1 MIGLLNWQIRIVL
14 FVGSVLSFFI
24 VVRNI
29 KKRKIRMEDG
39 TFWIVIGFMLVILSI
54 FPQIAVWLAGVFGVQ
69 SASNFVFLLV
79 IFLLGAHQF
88 TLSIKISGLNVKLS
102 ELVQNEA
109 VTDMLERESAKK
121 EKETGEIEE
130 IGEMREAAAA
140 RDAGGEY
147 L

>member
-1 MIGLLNWQIRIVL
+1 MIELLNWQIRIVL

-29 KKRKIRMEDG
+29 KKRKIRMEG
-39 TFWIVIGFMLVILSI
+39 GIFWIVIGFMLVILSI

-121 EKETGEIEE
+121 EKEIGEI
-130 IGEMREAAAA
+130 GQMREAAAA

>member
-39 TFWIVIGFMLVILSI
+39 IFWIVIGFMLVILSI

-109 VTDMLERESAKK
+109 VTDMLERESGKADK
-121 EKETGEIEE
+121 E
-130 IGEMREAAAA
+130 IGEIGQMREAAAA

>member
-14 FVGSVLSFFI
+14 FVGSALSFFI

-39 TFWIVIGFMLVILSI
+39 IFWIVIGFMLVILSI

-88 TLSIKISGLNVKLS
+88 TLSIKISGLNVKIS

-109 VTDMLERESAKK
+109 VTDMLERESGKA
-121 EKETGEIEE
+121 EKE
-130 IGEMREAAAA
+130 IGEIGQMREAAAA

>member
-14 FVGSVLSFFI
+14 FVGSALSFFI

-39 TFWIVIGFMLVILSI
+39 IFWIVIGFMLVILSI

-109 VTDMLERESAKK
+109 VTDMLERESGKA
-121 EKETGEIEE
+121 EKE
-130 IGEMREAAAA
+130 IGEIGQMREAAAA
-140 RDAGGEY
+140 R
-147 L
+147 LK

>member
-14 FVGSVLSFFI
+14 FVGSALSFFI

-39 TFWIVIGFMLVILSI
+39 IFWIVIGFMLVILSI

-109 VTDMLERESAKK
+109 VTDMLERESGKAGK
-121 EKETGEIEE
+121 E
-130 IGEMREAAAA
+130 IGEIGQMREAAAA

>member
-14 FVGSVLSFFI
+14 FVGSALSFFI

-39 TFWIVIGFMLVILSI
+39 IFWIVIGFMLVILSI

-109 VTDMLERESAKK
+109 VTDMLERESGKA
-121 EKETGEIEE
+121 EKE
-130 IGEMREAAAA
+130 IGEIGQMREAAAA

>member
-39 TFWIVIGFMLVILSI
+39 IFWIVIGFMLVILSI

-109 VTDMLERESAKK
+109 VTDMLERESGKA
-121 EKETGEIEE
+121 EKE
-130 IGEMREAAAA
+130 IGEIGQMREAAAE
-140 RDAGGEY
+140 R
-147 L
+147 LK

>member
-39 TFWIVIGFMLVILSI
+39 IFWIVIGFMLVILSI

-121 EKETGEIEE
+121 EKEIGEI
-130 IGEMREAAAA
+130 GQMREAAAA
-140 RDAGGEY
+140 R
-147 L
+147 LK

>member
-39 TFWIVIGFMLVILSI
+39 IFWIVIGFMLVILSI

-109 VTDMLERESAKK
+109 VTYMLERESGKAGK
-121 EKETGEIEE
+121 E
-130 IGEMREAAAA
+130 IGEIGQMREAAAA

>member
-39 TFWIVIGFMLVILSI
+39 IFWIVIGFMLVILSI

-88 TLSIKISGLNVKLS
+88 TLSIKISWLNVKLS

-109 VTDMLERESAKK
+109 VTDMLERESGKA
-121 EKETGEIEE
+121 EKE
-130 IGEMREAAAA
+130 IGEIGQMREAAAA
-140 RDAGGEY
+140 R
-147 L
+147 LK

>member
-14 FVGSVLSFFI
+14 FLGSALSFFI

-39 TFWIVIGFMLVILSI
+39 IFWIVIGFMLVILSI

-88 TLSIKISGLNVKLS
+88 TLSIKISGLNVKIS

-109 VTDMLERESAKK
+109 VTDMLERESGKA
-121 EKETGEIEE
+121 EKE
-130 IGEMREAAAA
+130 IGEIGQMREAAAA

>member
-39 TFWIVIGFMLVILSI
+39 IFWIVIGFMLVILSI
-54 FPQIAVWLAGVFGVQ
+54 FPQIAVWMAGVFGVQ

-121 EKETGEIEE
+121 EKEIGEI
-130 IGEMREAAAA
+130 GQMREAAAA

>member
-39 TFWIVIGFMLVILSI
+39 IFWIVIGFMLVILSI

-88 TLSIKISGLNVKLS
+88 TLSIKISGHNVKLS

-109 VTDMLERESAKK
+109 VTDMLERESGKA
-121 EKETGEIEE
+121 EKE
-130 IGEMREAAAA
+130 IGEIGQMREAAAA
-140 RDAGGEY
+140 RDSGGEY

>member
-39 TFWIVIGFMLVILSI
+39 IFWIVIGFMLVILSI

-88 TLSIKISGLNVKLS
+88 TLSIKISGLNVKIS

-121 EKETGEIEE
+121 EKEIGEI
-130 IGEMREAAAA
+130 GQMREAAAA
-140 RDAGGEY
+140 R
-147 L
+147 LK

>member
-39 TFWIVIGFMLVILSI
+39 IFWIVIGFMLVILSI

-121 EKETGEIEE
+121 EKEIGEI
-130 IGEMREAAAA
+130 GKMREAAAA

>member
-14 FVGSVLSFFI
+14 FLGSALSFFI

-39 TFWIVIGFMLVILSI
+39 IFWIVIGFMLVVLSI

-121 EKETGEIEE
+121 EKEIGEI
-130 IGEMREAAAA
+130 GQMREAAAA

>member
-39 TFWIVIGFMLVILSI
+39 IFWIVIGFMLVILSI

-109 VTDMLERESAKK
+109 VTDMLEKESGKAGK
-121 EKETGEIEE
+121 E
-130 IGEMREAAAA
+130 IGEIGQMREAAAA

>member
-39 TFWIVIGFMLVILSI
+39 IFWIVIGFMLVILSI

-88 TLSIKISGLNVKLS
+88 TLSIKISGLNVKIS

-121 EKETGEIEE
+121 EKEIGEI
-130 IGEMREAAAA
+130 GQMREAVAA

>member
-14 FVGSVLSFFI
+14 FVGSALSFFI

-39 TFWIVIGFMLVILSI
+39 IFWLITGFMLVVLSI

-109 VTDMLERESAKK
+109 VTDMLERERGKA
-121 EKETGEIEE
+121 EKE
-130 IGEMREAAAA
+130 IGEIGQMREAAAA

>member
-39 TFWIVIGFMLVILSI
+39 IFWIVIGFMLVILSI

-88 TLSIKISGLNVKLS
+88 TLSIKISGLNVKIS

-109 VTDMLERESAKK
+109 VTDMLERESGKA
-121 EKETGEIEE
+121 EKE
-130 IGEMREAAAA
+130 IGEIWQMREAAAA
-140 RDAGGEY
+140 R
-147 L
+147 LK

>member
-39 TFWIVIGFMLVILSI
+39 IFWIVIGFMLVILSI

>member
-39 TFWIVIGFMLVILSI
+39 IFWLITGFMLVILSI

-109 VTDMLERESAKK
+109 VTDMLERERGKA
-121 EKETGEIEE
+121 EKE
-130 IGEMREAAAA
+130 IGEIGQMREAAAA

>member
-39 TFWIVIGFMLVILSI
+39 IFWIVIGFMLVILSI

-88 TLSIKISGLNVKLS
+88 TLSIKISGLNVKIS

-109 VTDMLERESAKK
+109 VTDMLERERGKA
-121 EKETGEIEE
+121 EKE
-130 IGEMREAAAA
+130 IGEIGQMREAAAA

>member
-39 TFWIVIGFMLVILSI
+39 IFWIVIGFMLVILSI

-88 TLSIKISGLNVKLS
+88 TLSIKISGLNVKIS

-121 EKETGEIEE
+121 EKEIGEI
-130 IGEMREAAAA
+130 GQMREAAAA

>member
-39 TFWIVIGFMLVILSI
+39 IFWIVIGFMLVILSI

-109 VTDMLERESAKK
+109 VTDMLEKE
-121 EKETGEIEE
+121 EKEMEE
-130 IGEMREAAAA
+130 IAEAAAA
-140 RDAGGEY
+140 R
-147 L
+147 LK

>member
-39 TFWIVIGFMLVILSI
+39 IFWIVIGFMLVILSI

-109 VTDMLERESAKK
+109 VTDMLERESGKA
-121 EKETGEIEE
+121 ETE
-130 IGEMREAAAA
+130 IGDIGQMREAAAA

>member
-39 TFWIVIGFMLVILSI
+39 IFWIVIGFMLVILSI

-109 VTDMLERESAKK
+109 VTDMLERESGKAGK
-121 EKETGEIEE
+121 E
-130 IGEMREAAAA
+130 IGEIGQMREAAAA

>member
-39 TFWIVIGFMLVILSI
+39 IFWIVIGFMLVILSI

-109 VTDMLERESAKK
+109 VTDMLERESGKK
-121 EKETGEIEE
+121 EKEIGEI
-130 IGEMREAAAA
+130 GQMREAAAA
-140 RDAGGEY
+140 R
-147 L
+147 LK

>member
-39 TFWIVIGFMLVILSI
+39 IFWIVIGFMLVVLSI

-121 EKETGEIEE
+121 EKEIGEI
-130 IGEMREAAAA
+130 GQMREAAAA

>member
-39 TFWIVIGFMLVILSI
+39 IFWIVIGFMLVILSI

-109 VTDMLERESAKK
+109 VTDMLERESGKA
-121 EKETGEIEE
+121 EKE
-130 IGEMREAAAA
+130 IGKIGQMREAAAA

>member
-39 TFWIVIGFMLVILSI
+39 IFWIVIGFMLVILSI

-109 VTDMLERESAKK
+109 VTDMLERESGKA
-121 EKETGEIEE
+121 EKE
-130 IGEMREAAAA
+130 IGEIGQMREAAAA
-140 RDAGGEY
+140 R
-147 L
+147 LK

>member
-39 TFWIVIGFMLVILSI
+39 IFWIVIGFMLVILRI

-69 SASNFVFLLV
+69 SASNCVFLLV

-88 TLSIKISGLNVKLS
+88 TLSIKISGLNVKIS

-109 VTDMLERESAKK
+109 VTDMLERESGKA
-121 EKETGEIEE
+121 EKE
-130 IGEMREAAAA
+130 IGEIGQMREAAAA

>member
-39 TFWIVIGFMLVILSI
+39 IFWIVIGFMLVILSI

-109 VTDMLERESAKK
+109 VTDMLERERGKA
-121 EKETGEIEE
+121 EKE
-130 IGEMREAAAA
+130 IGEIGQMREAAAA

>member
-39 TFWIVIGFMLVILSI
+39 IFWIVIGFMLVILSI

-109 VTDMLERESAKK
+109 VTDMLDRESAKK
-121 EKETGEIEE
+121 EKEIGEI
-130 IGEMREAAAA
+130 GQMREAAAA

>member
-39 TFWIVIGFMLVILSI
+39 IFWIVIGFMLVILSI

-109 VTDMLERESAKK
+109 VTDMLERESGKA
-121 EKETGEIEE
+121 EKE
-130 IGEMREAAAA
+130 IGEIGQMREAAAA

>member
-39 TFWIVIGFMLVILSI
+39 IFWLITGFMLVVLSI

-109 VTDMLERESAKK
+109 VTDMLERESGKA
-121 EKETGEIEE
+121 EKE
-130 IGEMREAAAA
+130 IGEIGQMREAAAA

>member
-39 TFWIVIGFMLVILSI
+39 IFWIVIGFMLVILSI

-88 TLSIKISGLNVKLS
+88 TLSIKISGLNVKIS

-109 VTDMLERESAKK
+109 VTDMLERESGKA
-121 EKETGEIEE
+121 EKE
-130 IGEMREAAAA
+130 IGEIGQMREAAAA

>member
-39 TFWIVIGFMLVILSI
+39 IFWIVIGFMLVILSI

-121 EKETGEIEE
+121 EKEIGEI
-130 IGEMREAAAA
+130 GQMREAAVA

>member
-39 TFWIVIGFMLVILSI
+39 IFWIVIGFMLVILSI

-88 TLSIKISGLNVKLS
+88 TLSIKISGLNVKIS
-102 ELVQNEA
+102 ELVRNEA

-121 EKETGEIEE
+121 EKEIGEI
-130 IGEMREAAAA
+130 GQMREAAAA
-140 RDAGGEY
+140 R
-147 L
+147 LK